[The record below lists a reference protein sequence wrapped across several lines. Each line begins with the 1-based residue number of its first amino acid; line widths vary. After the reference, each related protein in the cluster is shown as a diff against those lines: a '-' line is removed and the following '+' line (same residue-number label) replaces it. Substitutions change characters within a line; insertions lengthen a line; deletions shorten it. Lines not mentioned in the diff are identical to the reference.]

1 MAISSRAERLCT
13 CGDKAKYYR
22 TQYGENL
29 CKSCYTKA
37 DYRANRDG
45 RSEDKRA
52 KQREYYRNN
61 PEVRARTRARSIE
74 TNRESYQK
82 YREAIFDLKGRKCV
96 RCGYDANERALQF
109 DHING
114 GGAKQQREMRGWRKR
129 FEWML
134 KNPNEIQILCSNCN
148 QIKRSESSNEKP
160 PGPPR
165 RF

>member
-13 CGDKAKYYR
+13 CGKQVKYYK
-22 TQYGENL
+22 TKYGPDL
-29 CKSCYTKA
+29 CRSCYSVANYQEHRDARLKKQN
-37 DYRANRDG
+37 DYY
-45 RSEDKRA
+45 
-52 KQREYYRNN
+52 QTN
-61 PEVRARTRARSIE
+61 PEARDRTRNRSLLQ
-74 TNRESYQK
+74 NRELYQK
-82 YREAIFDLKGRKCV
+82 YREAVFDLKGRKCV

-129 FEWML
+129 LQWML
-134 KNPNEIQILCSNCN
+134 DNPDEIQILCSNCN